1 MGDYLT
7 RFINDSIGMEAR
19 PTVLGR
25 VMAYKFAVAAVDA
38 LEVGQTNSIMGF
50 EDGGRLKLVGEIEGV
65 GSSIGLPMGDGCGSA
80 KHFT

>member
-1 MGDYLT
+1 MGDNLT
-7 RFINDSIGMEAR
+7 RFTNDSIGMEAR

-50 EDGGRLKLVGEIEGV
+50 EDGG
-65 GSSIGLPMGDGCGSA
+65 
-80 KHFT
+80 

>member
-19 PTVLGR
+19 PTVLDR

-38 LEVGQTNSIMGF
+38 LEVGQTKSIMAF
-50 EDGGRLKLVGEIEGV
+50 EDGG
-65 GSSIGLPMGDGCGSA
+65 
-80 KHFT
+80 